1 MVRVGSIPIY
11 TLGLFDK
18 VYIYEL
24 EVIIMTNYS
33 KDELM
38 DKMDELKEMLGADE
52 LLLNLAK
59 AMSSD
64 ELFDNLG
71 YIDRMNDT
79 GLFA

>member
-1 MVRVGSIPIY
+1 
-11 TLGLFDK
+11 
-18 VYIYEL
+18 
-24 EVIIMTNYS
+24 MTNYS

-52 LLLNLAK
+52 LLLNLAL

-64 ELFDNLG
+64 ELFENLG